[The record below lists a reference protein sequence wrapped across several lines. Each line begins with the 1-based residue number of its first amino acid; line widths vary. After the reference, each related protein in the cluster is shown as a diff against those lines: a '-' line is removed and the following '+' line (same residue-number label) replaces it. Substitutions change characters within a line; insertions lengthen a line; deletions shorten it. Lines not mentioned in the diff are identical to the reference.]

1 MTAGS
6 TSTTCDNTRTFVA
19 YASTTFTAEADNG
32 KYVCYRAVDAYGN
45 TGYLNS
51 TVITG
56 IDRTPPTITITQP
69 DTSPATSKTITASA
83 SDGTLTMTAGS
94 TSTTCDNTRTF
105 VAYASTTF
113 TAEADNG
120 KYVCYRA
127 VDVLGNTGYLNSTV
141 ITGIDRTPPPTPTCS
156 PGTSTFGP
164 SGVGVT
170 CSSSDGTIKYTTNL
184 TSPSC

>member
-6 TSTTCDNTRTFVA
+6 TSTTCDLTRTFIT
-19 YASTTFTAEADNG
+19 YASTTFTSEADNG
-32 KYVCYRAVDAYGN
+32 KYVCYRSIDTAGN
-45 TGYLNS
+45 TSYLNS
-51 TVITG
+51 T
-56 IDRTPPTITITQP
+56 
-69 DTSPATSKTITASA
+69 PA
-83 SDGTLTMTAGS
+83 
-94 TSTTCDNTRTF
+94 
-105 VAYASTTF
+105 
-113 TAEADNG
+113 
-120 KYVCYRA
+120 
-127 VDVLGNTGYLNSTV
+127 

>member
-1 MTAGS
+1 
-6 TSTTCDNTRTFVA
+6 
-19 YASTTFTAEADNG
+19 
-32 KYVCYRAVDAYGN
+32 
-45 TGYLNS
+45 
-51 TVITG
+51 
-56 IDRTPPTITITQP
+56 
-69 DTSPATSKTITASA
+69 
-83 SDGTLTMTAGS
+83 MTAGS

-170 CSSSDGTIKYTTNL
+170 CSSSDGTIKYTTDL